1 MIRNSTPVNNYWID
15 NYMRRIGESGLRCYL
30 IIIRKTVGW
39 HKESANITI
48 QDFCLLTGLS
58 KNYVKK
64 GLKELEEMGLV
75 VRIRPKS
82 RRASISYTP
91 VIPDEWRLI
100 FPNQY
105 KAKRWKIG
113 HHEGG
118 EEL

>member
-100 FPNQY
+100 LPNQY